1 MGRAVNF
8 NAGLPQR
15 PLAPRLNAIPRE
27 IVAACDYESFARSR
41 LDDNAWAY
49 LAGGAADE
57 LTLRENQEAFRKWRL
72 NNRVLADVAGGHTR
86 LTLAGLD
93 LAHPVLLAPVA
104 YQRLFHPD
112 GELATVIGAAA
123 MQTPMV
129 VSTLATTPLEAIAQK
144 AQAPLWF
151 QLYMRRDRT
160 QARGLVQ
167 RAEAAGYRALVV
179 TVDAPLAGVRNR
191 EQRAGFRLPT
201 GMRAMNL
208 PPDMPLDLP
217 NPAAGSSVFDS
228 LMTQAPTWDDLEWL
242 LGVSRLPVFIK
253 GILAP
258 QDAQRALAAGVAGI
272 IVSNH
277 GGRVLD
283 TAQAT
288 LDALPAIMDAVGSAV
303 PVLLDGG
310 VRRGTDIFKA
320 LALGARAVLIGR
332 PYIHALA
339 TAGAL
344 GVAHLVRLLR
354 EELEITMALTGCA
367 TLEAINRD
375 TMIRGQGN

>member
-167 RAEAAGYRALVV
+167 RALVV